1 MLKINVYMICCF
13 VVYFLLHQPRHPTI
27 SNILFNPFSFHQ
39 VLRRKWRKNKKPRL
53 FLFHFS
59 SPSGVFKYSKWKT
72 TNIMKSQAEKHFMKV
87 DDKFRNAPSCKKQC
101 IKKKILWKRSRSSSR
116 NESKIKSLLPK
127 FRIQMKKK
135 ICLKFSQL

>member
-1 MLKINVYMICCF
+1 MSTWF
-13 VVYFLLHQPRHPTI
+13 VVSSYIFSSI
-27 SNILFNPFSFHQ
+27 SHVTLQSRTFYSIHSPSTKFYAES
-39 VLRRKWRKNKKPRL
+39 VEKNKKPRL